1 MWLLVFYI
9 SKIKLH
15 NFHRRLAYQ
24 NKEPFFTQR
33 VLEVLHDGGFPSAV
47 LALHVVGGHEARLV
61 GGIADPPP
69 GLGVVQEPEA
79 FVLLDVQLLVL
90 LGHVVKLGNDN
101 HLFRH
106 P

>member
-1 MWLLVFYI
+1 MASIQLYI
-9 SKIKLH
+9 KNKTAK
-15 NFHRRLAYQ
+15 LAYQ
-24 NKEPFFTQR
+24 KKELFFTQR
-33 VLEVLHDGGFPSAV
+33 VLEVLHDGGFPGAV